1 MNNYIY
7 RRGSLL
13 LAALFTAAT
22 LAPLATLAASNSA
35 KDTSAAGDPSAVVMT
50 VTATAKKDAQPPVL
64 TKNDVDLYKGKERV
78 QVADFARGE
87 TLYLAVLI
95 DDSLRG
101 DIAAQWPD
109 LRRFIMAQPA
119 TTYVSVAY
127 ARNGEAMLAQDFTTD
142 HALAAKSLRLPLGT
156 LTVANSPYLALE
168 NWMKR
173 WPEQAKNQ
181 RSSILLLSSG
191 IDYFRGGFPPQDPD
205 LEPTVSLAQ
214 KKNIN
219 IWSIY
224 VPDAGRGRRDGFR
237 AFDWETNLDR
247 ITQQTGGENYFLSL
261 SMPVDLTPY
270 FNSIQQH
277 LNNQYLL
284 AFVGDGG
291 HKGKYESVKVS
302 SELHNVN
309 FLSPSQVYLPAAR

>member
-1 MNNYIY
+1 MNNHLY
-7 RRGSLL
+7 RKGSLL
-13 LAALFTAAT
+13 LAALTAAT
-22 LAPLATLAASNSA
+22 LAPLATPAASNSA
-35 KDTSAAGDPSAVVMT
+35 KDTTAAGDPPAVVMT
-50 VTATAKKDAQPPVL
+50 VTATAKKNAQPPVL

-95 DDSLRG
+95 DDSLRS
-101 DIAAQWPD
+101 DIASQWPD
-109 LRRFIMAQPA
+109 LKRFLMAQPA
-119 TTYVSVAY
+119 STYVAVGY
-127 ARNGEAMLAQDFTTD
+127 ARNGEVMLAQDFTTD
-142 HALAAKSLRLPLGT
+142 HAKAANSLRLPLGT
-156 LTVANSPYLALE
+156 LTVANSPYLALQ

-181 RSSILLLSSG
+181 RSSIVLLSSG

-205 LEPTVSLAQ
+205 LDTTISMAQ
-214 KKNIN
+214 KKNVN

-224 VPDAGRGRRDGFR
+224 VPDAGFGRRRGFR
-237 AFDWETNLDR
+237 AFDWENNLDR
-247 ITQQTGGENYFLSL
+247 IAQQTGGENYFLSL
-261 SMPVDLTPY
+261 AMPVDLTPY

-291 HKGKYESVKVS
+291 HKGKYEPVKVT
-302 SELHNVN
+302 SELRNVN
-309 FLSPSQVYLPAAR
+309 ILSPSEVYFPATR

>member
-1 MNNYIY
+1 MNKNLY
-7 RRGSLL
+7 RKGALL
-13 LAALFTAAT
+13 FAALVAVA
-22 LAPLATLAASNSA
+22 LLPLATPAASDNE
-35 KDTSAAGDPSAVVMT
+35 KDAAAAAEPPAVVMT
-50 VTATAKKDAQPPVL
+50 VTATAKKDAQPPTL
-64 TKNDVDLYKGKERV
+64 TKNDVALYQGKERV
-78 QVADFARGE
+78 QVADFARGQ

-95 DDSLRG
+95 DDSLRS

-109 LRRFIMAQPA
+109 LKHFIMSQPES
-119 TTYVSVAY
+119 TYVAVAY
-127 ARNGEAMLAQDFTTD
+127 ARNGEAILTQDFTTD
-142 HALAAKSLRLPLGT
+142 HARAANSLRLPLGS
-156 LTVANSPYLALE
+156 LTVANSPYLALQ

-181 RSSILLLSSG
+181 RSSIVLLSSG
-191 IDYFRGGFPPQDPD
+191 VDYFRGGFPPQDPD
-205 LEPTVSLAQ
+205 LDPTIALAQ
-214 KKNIN
+214 KKNVN

-224 VPDAGRGRRDGFR
+224 VPDGGHVNRRGFS
-237 AFDWETNLDR
+237 AFNWESNLDR
-247 ITQQTGGENYFLSL
+247 IAQQTGGENYFLSL

-302 SELHNVN
+302 SEVRNVN
-309 FLSPSQVYLPAAR
+309 FLSPSEVYLPATR